1 MGSKEGTLVGDVC
14 PQSQE
19 LAAYIDRGLSATKR
33 SEIESHLLHCRRCR
47 EVIAFVLES
56 QSAVPDPTPRSS
68 Q

>member
-1 MGSKEGTLVGDVC
+1 MEGTLVGDVC
-14 PQSQE
+14 PQSRE
-19 LAAYIDRGLSATKR
+19 LAAYIDQGLTAMKR

-56 QSAVPDPTPRSS
+56 QSAVPDPPHHSS